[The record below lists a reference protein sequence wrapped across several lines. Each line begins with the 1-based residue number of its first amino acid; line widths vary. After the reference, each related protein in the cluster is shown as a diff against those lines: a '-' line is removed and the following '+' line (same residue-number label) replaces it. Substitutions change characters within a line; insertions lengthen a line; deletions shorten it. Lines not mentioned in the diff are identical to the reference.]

1 LTARGRAPT
10 VERMPIDIAA
20 LRTVPLLSDVPE
32 KDLKKLVGN
41 LRERTY
47 ADGEVV
53 VEEGSGGIGFF
64 FILDGNADVSIRGE
78 KRGAMKAGDHF
89 GELGLLDDDAG
100 RSATVTANGE
110 LRTAALTSWQF
121 KPFLREH
128 PDMAWELMRTMAKR
142 INATEQH
149 YASASGG

>member
-1 LTARGRAPT
+1 
-10 VERMPIDIAA
+10 MPIDIAA

-64 FILDGNADVSIRGE
+64 FILEGNADVSIRGE

-89 GELGLLDDDAG
+89 GELGLLDDDSG

-128 PDMAWELMRTMAKR
+128 PDMAWQLMRTMAKR

-149 YASASGG
+149 YAGASGG

>member
-1 LTARGRAPT
+1 
-10 VERMPIDIAA
+10 MPIDIAA

-32 KDLKKLVGN
+32 KDLKKLAGN

-47 ADGEVV
+47 SDGEVV

-89 GELGLLDDDAG
+89 GELGLLDDDSG
-100 RSATVTANGE
+100 RSATVTANGP